1 MFNQNAYE
9 VPMDSFLSNFY
20 TQMGNKLQRMIEID
34 STNPTQ
40 DDLKELYESKTKV
53 INAIDYLSHT
63 TSNQEMQRLLN
74 TLATMVLSPESKN
87 WKQALEFC
95 NRMK

>member
-9 VPMDSFLSNFY
+9 IPMDSFLSSFY
-20 TQMGNKLQRMIEID
+20 TQMGIKLKKMIEID
-34 STNPTQ
+34 SINPTQ

-74 TLATMVLSPESKN
+74 TLATMVLSPNEKD

-95 NRMK
+95 NKMK